1 MVTFYCEAPVLYF
14 AMDGVIL
21 AMPPREYTPIN
32 MMIALHPTDSAA
44 YVSRKMGRGVI
55 DK

>member
-1 MVTFYCEAPVLYF
+1 MLGEDAAAIVNPAPIDPV
-14 AMDGVIL
+14 
-21 AMPPREYTPIN
+21 YTPIS
-32 MMIALHPTDSAA
+32 MMIVLHPTDSAA